1 MILPDSLTI
10 QELAAALVAAL
21 TESGHSFTPEDPD
34 KLFTPGETAGILG
47 ISRSHVYKL
56 RLANQW
62 PHHMLGS
69 EIRFSRADI
78 EAIKASTRHEPPTP
92 RRTRS
97 RLK

>member
-1 MILPDSLTI
+1 MDPLSVSIEDLTK
-10 QELAAALVAAL
+10 ALVAAL
-21 TESGHSFTPEDPD
+21 AEAGIKPVEPEDPD
-34 KLFTPGETAGILG
+34 KLFTPGETAVILG
-47 ISRSHVYKL
+47 ISRSHLYKL

-78 EAIKASTRHEPPTP
+78 EAIKASTRHEPPPP